1 MIVVDANILIAFLD
15 RDEAHHAAVVDSL
28 AMTADE
34 ALASTALTIA
44 EALVH
49 PSLAGTA
56 SDAERA
62 LDSIGLQRLVLGG
75 SDARSLAELRARSR
89 LRMPDAVV
97 LHAAQQHHAT
107 LCTTD
112 TALARAAESLGVP
125 TLRPGA

>member
-15 RDEAHHAAVVDSL
+15 RDDAHHAAVVDSL
-28 AMTADE
+28 AVTSNE

-44 EALVH
+44 EALVY

-56 SDAERA
+56 GDAERA
-62 LDSIGLQRLVLGG
+62 LDSIGLQRLSLDGG
-75 SDARSLAELRARSR
+75 DGRSHAELRARSR
-89 LRMPDAVV
+89 LRMPDVVV
-97 LHAAQQHHAT
+97 LHAARQDHAT

-112 TALARAAESLGVP
+112 AALARAAESLGVP

>member
-15 RDEAHHAAVVDSL
+15 RDDAHHAAVVDSL
-28 AMTADE
+28 AVTSNE

-56 SDAERA
+56 GDAERA
-62 LDSIGLQRLVLGG
+62 LDSIGLQRLSLDGG
-75 SDARSLAELRARSR
+75 DARSLADLRARSR
-89 LRMPDAVV
+89 LRMPDVVV
-97 LHAAQQHHAT
+97 LHAAQQQHAT
-107 LCTTD
+107 LCTID
-112 TALARAAESLGVP
+112 AALARSAESFGVP